1 MKRDTFAMTQD
12 DFITF
17 LGTLASGRIG
27 PKIANA
33 VITQFGGW
41 QEFKDNGMD
50 LFIRG
55 GHFLDRN
62 KTKRQKLITGWDSQ
76 AVTSEFYTKNKADIL
91 ELAKSRTDSQESQTV
106 VELVSEFDSL
116 DGEYDLDAVAVG
128 MHVPEC
134 AEYPVVSSALACF
147 AANEVTFAY
156 DIFKAVHGN
165 GLSA

>member
-17 LGTLASGRIG
+17 LGTLASGRIS

-41 QEFKDNGMD
+41 QEFKDN
-50 LFIRG
+50 
-55 GHFLDRN
+55 
-62 KTKRQKLITGWDSQ
+62 
-76 AVTSEFYTKNKADIL
+76 
-91 ELAKSRTDSQESQTV
+91 
-106 VELVSEFDSL
+106 
-116 DGEYDLDAVAVG
+116 G

-165 GLSA
+165 GLST